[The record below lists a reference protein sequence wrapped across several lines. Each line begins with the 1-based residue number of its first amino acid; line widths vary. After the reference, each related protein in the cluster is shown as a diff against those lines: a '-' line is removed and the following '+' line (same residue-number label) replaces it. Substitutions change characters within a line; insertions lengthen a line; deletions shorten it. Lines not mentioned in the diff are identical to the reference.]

1 MQCCVTGSCSAIE
14 LYCMTAQR
22 KKGKSFSEGLKTV
35 TFRREME
42 GIQNEQCDKLM
53 VEQRYL
59 DVEVKGLKQG

>member
-1 MQCCVTGSCSAIE
+1 
-14 LYCMTAQR
+14 MTAQR